1 MIAVSSAWKEVQQR
15 RLLPEMHIEVTY
27 NVTEPGLQLD
37 ASSTATLQE
46 AYSRADWLVST
57 RDRSPEK
64 YATLEHGMWGLDGSF
79 EYFDGSPIDP
89 GYVTTEMTDGG
100 AGFSTLPTITIT
112 LRSVHTGLIPGIT
125 VVWSEV
131 FNEWAKSFRVTAYNG
146 NTVVAQ
152 KTVDNNTDV
161 VSKVWMDMA
170 GYNKVVI
177 EVLEWSLPYRKA
189 RAMEVFLGIRNVYTK
204 KDLMSFKHSQSADLL
219 SAALPKN
226 EIEFKLRN
234 EDARWNPDN
243 PDGAERYLLE
253 RQEIELR
260 YGLKTTN
267 EIEWINGGHFWL
279 SGWHTPANGIEATFT
294 ARDALEFA
302 GAKYNGPT
310 RGTLYSVA
318 LAALEQADIPP
329 MDDGSQRYV
338 ISEVLKE
345 YSTAFES
352 EATIAEVLQM
362 VAHAGGCVL
371 YQDAAGV
378 VHIEPWA
385 ASESDYRIDA
395 NVSYAYPEFDI
406 SKPLKA
412 VTVSY
417 GEDLEATVQV
427 GTSGEVQTVDNE
439 FITTEADALRVA
451 QATADLLK
459 GRKTVSGEY
468 RADVRLEALDTVTV
482 QSKYAE
488 NRVAITEVEYSTTGG
503 AFRGKYTGRVIGSN
517 ESK

>member
-37 ASSTATLQE
+37 ASSTATMQE
-46 AYSRADWLVST
+46 AFSVANTLVYT
-57 RDRSPEK
+57 GERFPEK
-64 YATLEHGMWGLDGSF
+64 YATLEHGLWGLDGSY
-79 EYFDGSPIDP
+79 EYFDGSPTDP

-100 AGFSTLPTITIT
+100 ADFSALPTITIT
-112 LRSVHTGLIPGIT
+112 LGSVHNGLIPGIT

-152 KTVDNNTDV
+152 KTVDDNKKVTSV
-161 VSKVWMDMA
+161 VEIDLV
-170 GYNKVVI
+170 GYNKIVI
-177 EVLEWSLPYRKA
+177 EVLEWSHPHHRA
-189 RAMEVFLGIRNVYTK
+189 RVMEIYLGIRSIYTK
-204 KDLMSFKHSQSADLL
+204 GDFMAFKHTQSADLL

-234 EDARWNPDN
+234 DDARWNPDN
-243 PDGAERYLLE
+243 PDGVERYLLE
-253 RQEIELR
+253 RQELKLR
-260 YGLKTTN
+260 YGLKTTD
-267 EIEWINGGHFWL
+267 EVEWIDAGHFWL

-302 GAKYNGPT
+302 SAKYTGPT
-310 RGTLYSVA
+310 SGSLYTVA
-318 LAALEQADIPP
+318 LSAFEQADIPP
-329 MDDGSQRYV
+329 NDDGSQRFLVWDGLWDYET
-338 ISEVLKE
+338 S
-345 YSTAFES
+345 FDG

-362 VAHAGGCVL
+362 VAHAGNCVL
-371 YQDAAGV
+371 YQDRSGV
-378 VHIEPWA
+378 VKLIPWGVNE
-385 ASESDYRIDA
+385 SSDYRIDG
-395 NVSYAYPEFDI
+395 NVSYAHPEFDI

-412 VTVSY
+412 VVVSY
-417 GEDLEATVQV
+417 GDQQEATVSV
-427 GTSGEVQTVDNE
+427 SNSGEVQTVDNE
-439 FITTEADALRVA
+439 LITTEADALRVA
-451 QATADLLK
+451 QHTADILK

-503 AFRGKYTGRVIGSN
+503 AFRGKYVGRVI
-517 ESK
+517 